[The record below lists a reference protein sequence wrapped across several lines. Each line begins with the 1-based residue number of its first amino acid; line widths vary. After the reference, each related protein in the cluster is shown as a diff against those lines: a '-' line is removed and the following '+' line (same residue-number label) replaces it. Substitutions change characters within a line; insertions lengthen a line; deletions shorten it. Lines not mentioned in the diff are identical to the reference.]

1 MKSIIFVISLFLISN
16 ISSEETVIFAWQ
28 MNRHGA
34 RAPYLG
40 VVDGVDVYKENWTQ
54 IEELSG
60 VGKRMLYLLGVNAR
74 KRYIDNFKL
83 LNRTYNPQEI
93 YIRST
98 DVNRTIESIESY
110 LQGLYPEGTGPTIN
124 TTLLNNTEIVY
135 PPNTNYTEDF
145 ENIIN
150 EYNLN
155 ENGSALPYQIS
166 VQPVHLF
173 YKPDHEFQLYD
184 TNLCLGHKS
193 LYEERKLREDV
204 QKFGDRLFKDFR
216 YFSDLENTDNETFLR
231 DYWTLYKYMDGFI
244 CDDVDQRNFTYL
256 QEEYGFNSSQ
266 KEKLDNYSKEFLW
279 MDYAETNFPEGHDEI
294 PIVSMSYTMHS
305 IVNWME
311 KAIEGYTNK
320 KSYIKF
326 VIYSAH
332 DASIGALEFFMK
344 YAFNLDPE
352 YSTFAESRF
361 FELFLDDK
369 NEPYI
374 RYIKGDGSEKLKM
387 SFEEFK
393 NITDNTTWTDNKVA
407 EFCQFENTGEK
418 EEEKEDDD
426 DDKKQIYISS
436 MVIMSI
442 INLILI
448 IILILLCIKK

>member
-1 MKSIIFVISLFLISN
+1 MKFIIFVISFFLIPN
-16 ISSEETVIFAWQ
+16 ISSEEKVIFAWQ
-28 MNRHGA
+28 INRHGA

-60 VGKRMLYLLGVNAR
+60 VGKRMLYLLGVKAR
-74 KRYIDNFKL
+74 KRYIDKFRL
-83 LNRTYNPQEI
+83 LNRIYNPQEI

-124 TTLLNNTEIVY
+124 ATLLNYTEIVY
-135 PPNTNYTEDF
+135 PPNINYTDDF
-145 ENIIN
+145 EDIIK

-193 LYEERKLREDV
+193 LYEERKLRQEV
-204 QKFGDRLFKDFR
+204 QDFGDRLLDDFK
-216 YFSDLENTDNETFLR
+216 YFSDLEPTNNETFLR
-231 DYWTLYKYMDGFI
+231 DYWTIYKYMDGFV

-256 QEEYGFNSSQ
+256 KEIYSFNSTQ

-279 MDYAETNFPEGHDEI
+279 MDYADTNFPKGHDEI
-294 PIVSMSYTMHS
+294 PIVSMSYTLHS

-311 KAIEGYTNK
+311 KAIEGYKNK

-344 YAFNLDPE
+344 YAFELEPE

-361 FELFLDDK
+361 FELFLDDQ

-374 RYIKGDGSEKLKM
+374 RYIKGDGSEKTNM
-387 SFEEFK
+387 TFK
-393 NITDNTTWTDNKVA
+393 DFKKIIEDKTWTDKKVA
-407 EFCQFENTGEK
+407 EFCQFEYI
-418 EEEKEDDD
+418 EEEEEEDDD
-426 DDKKQIYISS
+426 DDKKHIYISS